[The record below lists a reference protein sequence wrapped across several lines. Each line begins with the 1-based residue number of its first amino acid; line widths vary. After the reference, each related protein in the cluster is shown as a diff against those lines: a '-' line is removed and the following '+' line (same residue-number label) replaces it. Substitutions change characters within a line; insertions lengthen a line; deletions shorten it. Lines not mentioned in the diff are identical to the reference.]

1 MRNLSVLI
9 NQARR
14 ATENVEF
21 SDTEGLQN
29 SEFIQYAN
37 DAQDEI
43 EAQTSRVNADVFMA
57 SSVIQ
62 CVAGQEDYSVPSDAL
77 LGTKI
82 AQVLWAPSGNATSY
96 MRLQQGRM
104 SEITATYAGT
114 PSYFVRIGR
123 TIKLIPAPQSSTSTI
138 KVYYQQKLPRLELQ
152 SGKVGTVSLTSNGIT
167 SLVLDD
173 TFANDVAALTEEGY
187 ITIVDSDGTIKM
199 KDIPVSDIDENTLI
213 VTVAPGFTFDAGETI
228 AVGDFVLRGTRS
240 TTHSQLPDICERF
253 LLSYMQWRILKRD
266 SSNDSAEQEGEMKM
280 HLQSIIDAFSEPDLT
295 VDGIP
300 IINTEYLDLGDR
312 M

>member
-37 DAQDEI
+37 DAQDEV
-43 EAQTSRVNADVFMA
+43 EAQASIVNADAFMT
-57 SSVIQ
+57 SGTIQ
-62 CVAGQEDYSVPSDAL
+62 CVAGQEDYSIPSDAL

-82 AQVLWAPSGNATSY
+82 SQVLWAPNGSASSY
-96 MRLQQGRM
+96 LRLQQGRM
-104 SEITATYAGT
+104 SEITATYPGT

-123 TIKLIPAPQSSTSTI
+123 TLKLVPAPQSSSSVI
-138 KVYYQQKLPRLELQ
+138 KVFYQQSLPQLELQ

-173 TFANDVAALTEEGY
+173 TFANDVSALTEEGY
-187 ITIVDSDGTIKM
+187 ITIVDSDGVIKM
-199 KDIPVSDIDENTLI
+199 KDIPVSAIDENTLI

-228 AVGDFVLRGTRS
+228 TVGDFVLRGPRS
-240 TTHSQLPDICERF
+240 TTHSQLPDNCERF

-266 SSNDSAEQEGEMKM
+266 SSNDATEQEGEMKM
-280 HLQSIIDAFSEPDLT
+280 HLQSIIDLLSEADT
-295 VDGIP
+295 SVDGIP